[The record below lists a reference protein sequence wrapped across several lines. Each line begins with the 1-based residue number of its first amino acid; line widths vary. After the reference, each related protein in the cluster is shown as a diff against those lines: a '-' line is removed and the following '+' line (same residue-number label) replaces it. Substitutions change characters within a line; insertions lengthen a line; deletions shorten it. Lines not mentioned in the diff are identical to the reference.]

1 MGEIYMKRY
10 EYRVEQIQ
18 IELKS
23 VFKADK
29 SKYNKEISEKLNV
42 LGNEGWELSGVDGT
56 WFYFKR
62 EIV

>member
-23 VFKADK
+23 VFKGDK

-42 LGNEGWELSGVDGT
+42 LGNEGWELAGVDGT

>member
-1 MGEIYMKRY
+1 MKQY

-42 LGNEGWELSGVDGT
+42 LGKEGWELAGGDGT
-56 WFYFKR
+56 GFYFKR
-62 EIV
+62 EMRIF

>member
-18 IELKS
+18 IQLKS

-29 SKYNKEISEKLNV
+29 SQCNKEISEKLNV
-42 LGNEGWELSGVDGT
+42 LGNEGWELAGVDGT